1 MATKSIHFYFDYI
14 SPFAYFAW
22 RQLPS
27 IAEKYNRRIEA
38 HPVVFGKLLDH
49 WGQLG
54 PAEIA
59 PKRNWLHQFCL
70 RYAVVNGF
78 EYNPPK
84 YHPFNP
90 LAALRM
96 SLAEVSGTHQHRLIT
111 AIFESGW
118 SRGKDL
124 GDLPTLISLMDEQGL
139 DGAYLSEEIANAE
152 VKNLLVN
159 ETATAIEKGVFGVP
173 SMIVDGNLFW
183 GNDQMEHI
191 ELVLADKDPLGSDQR
206 NALERPRAIDRKS
219 FKERETHS

>member
-1 MATKSIHFYFDYI
+1 MATKPIHFYFDYI

-159 ETATAIEKGVFGVP
+159 ETAMAIEKGVFGVP

>member
-191 ELVLADKDPLGSDQR
+191 DLVLADRDPLGSHQR
-206 NALERPRAIDRKS
+206 NALERPKAIDRKS
-219 FKERETHS
+219 FKERETQS

>member
-1 MATKSIHFYFDYI
+1 MATKPIHFYFDYI

-191 ELVLADKDPLGSDQR
+191 ELVLADRDPLGSHQR

-219 FKERETHS
+219 FKERETQS

>member
-124 GDLPTLISLMDEQGL
+124 SDLPTLISLMDEQGL

-219 FKERETHS
+219 LKERETQS

>member
-22 RQLPS
+22 RQLLS

-159 ETATAIEKGVFGVP
+159 ETAIAIEKGVFGVP

-191 ELVLADKDPLGSDQR
+191 ELVLADRDPLGSHQR

-219 FKERETHS
+219 FKERETQS

>member
-139 DGAYLSEEIANAE
+139 DGAYMSEEIGNAE

>member
-59 PKRNWLHQFCL
+59 SKRNWLHQFCL

-159 ETATAIEKGVFGVP
+159 ETAMAIEKGVFGVP

-191 ELVLADKDPLGSDQR
+191 ELVLADRDPLGSHQR

-219 FKERETHS
+219 FKERETQS

>member
-59 PKRNWLHQFCL
+59 PKRKWLNQFCL

-159 ETATAIEKGVFGVP
+159 ETAMAIEKGVFGVP

-191 ELVLADKDPLGSDQR
+191 ELVLADRDPLGSHQR

-219 FKERETHS
+219 FKERETQS